1 MRGRLWVQAQ
11 KPAQARIGADLQRGP
26 AAFATVRKTPKSS
39 QGISP
44 LLGSP
49 G

>member
-1 MRGRLWVQAQ
+1 MGSSAKAGASAVWRRFA
-11 KPAQARIGADLQRGP
+11 ARP
-26 AAFATVRKTPKSS
+26 TAFATVRKTPKSS